1 MGKLIFRVYT
11 IANLSDIIKQFS
23 YQKSI
28 NLMKKNLFRG
38 SLFTVGASL
47 WWGVI
52 GVLYFKF
59 VSFASPLELTIHRTI
74 WTALLLVITTS
85 YYSKWS
91 EFNKV
96 INKRINI
103 FILLITGLLISINWF
118 TWLYAVKTNK
128 LLDGA
133 LGYYIFPILS
143 VFFGIIFLKEKYNKN
158 QIISILLVVLALIYM
173 LFKLGEFPW
182 IGIIVAVT
190 FSLYGLIRKKVK
202 VSSDI
207 GLLIETLLISPI
219 AIGFFIFLLKYD
231 ANIFSINEPLLSFY
245 LFWAGLMTL
254 IPLFWYTKGFSL
266 IGIGPA
272 SMIFFLTPTA
282 QFFLGLYYFN
292 EPLILDKL
300 ISFIFIW
307 IAVII
312 YLNELRKE

>member
-1 MGKLIFRVYT
+1 
-11 IANLSDIIKQFS
+11 
-23 YQKSI
+23 
-28 NLMKKNLFRG
+28 MKKNLLKG

-59 VSFASPLELTIHRTI
+59 VAFASALELAIHRTI
-74 WTALLLVITTS
+74 WTAVLLLITTS
-85 YYSKWS
+85 YYSKWE
-91 EFNKV
+91 EFIRILSNK
-96 INKRINI
+96 KNI
-103 FILLITGLLISINWF
+103 FILLITGILIYINWL
-118 TWLYAVKTNK
+118 TWLYAVKTNN

-143 VFFGIIFLKEKYNKN
+143 VFFGIVFLREKFSRNQMISVILVIFALVY
-158 QIISILLVVLALIYM
+158 LLI
-173 LFKLGEFPW
+173 KLGEIPW
-182 IGIIVAVT
+182 IGITVAVT

-207 GLLIETLLISPI
+207 GLLIETLLISPVAI
-219 AIGFFIFLLKYD
+219 ALFIYLINNNL
-231 ANIFSINEPLLSFY
+231 NIFSTNEPVLSFY

-254 IPLFWYTKGFSL
+254 VPLFWYTKGFEL

-282 QFFLGLYYFN
+282 QFFLGLYYYN
-292 EPLILDKL
+292 EPLNVDKL

>member
-1 MGKLIFRVYT
+1 
-11 IANLSDIIKQFS
+11 
-23 YQKSI
+23 
-28 NLMKKNLFRG
+28 MKKNLFKG

-74 WTALLLVITTS
+74 WTALLLLVTTT
-85 YYSKWS
+85 YFSKWN
-91 EFNKV
+91 EFNRI
-96 INKRINI
+96 INKRSNI
-103 FILLITGLLISINWF
+103 FILLTTGLLVTINWY
-118 TWLYAVKTNK
+118 TWLYAVKTNN
-128 LLDGA
+128 LLDSA

-143 VFFGIIFLKEKYNKN
+143 VFFGIIFLKEKYNRNK
-158 QIISILLVVLALIYM
+158 IISVLLVVTALIYL
-173 LFKLGEFPW
+173 LFKLGEVPW

-190 FSLYGLIRKKVK
+190 FSLYGLIRKKIK
-202 VSSDI
+202 ISSDI

-219 AIGFFIFLLKYD
+219 AIAFFILLIKD
-231 ANIFSINEPLLSFY
+231 NVNIFSLNEPVLSFY

-254 IPLFWYTKGFSL
+254 IPLFWYTKGFEL

-282 QFFLGLYYFN
+282 QFFLGIYYFN
-292 EPLILDKL
+292 EPLNLDKL

-307 IAVII
+307 GAVII

>member
-1 MGKLIFRVYT
+1 
-11 IANLSDIIKQFS
+11 
-23 YQKSI
+23 
-28 NLMKKNLFRG
+28 MKKKLFKG

-59 VSFASPLELTIHRTI
+59 VSFASALELTIHRTI
-74 WTALLLVITTS
+74 WTALLLIITTS

-91 EFNKV
+91 KFNK
-96 INKRINI
+96 IIMKRVNI
-103 FILLITGLLISINWF
+103 FIFFITGLLISINWI
-118 TWLYAVKTNK
+118 TWLYAVKTKN
-128 LLDGA
+128 LLDAA

-143 VFFGIIFLKEKYNKN
+143 VFFGIIFLKEKYNRNK
-158 QIISILLVVLALIYM
+158 IIAVLLVIVALFY
-173 LFKLGEFPW
+173 LLLKLGEVPW
-182 IGIIVAVT
+182 IGITVAVT
-190 FSLYGLIRKKVK
+190 FSLYGLIRKKIE

-207 GLLIETLLISPI
+207 GLLIETLLISPL
-219 AIGFFIFLLKYD
+219 AIGLFLFLIKNN
-231 ANIFSINEPLLSFY
+231 ANIFSINEPVLSFY

-254 IPLFWYTKGFSL
+254 IPLFWYTKGFKL

-272 SMIFFLTPTA
+272 SMVFFLTPTA

-300 ISFIFIW
+300 ISFAFIW

>member
-1 MGKLIFRVYT
+1 
-11 IANLSDIIKQFS
+11 
-23 YQKSI
+23 
-28 NLMKKNLFRG
+28 MKKDYIKG
-38 SLFTVGASL
+38 SFYTVGASL

-59 VSFASPLELTIHRTI
+59 VSFASALELTIHRTI

-85 YYSKWS
+85 YFSKWS
-91 EFNKV
+91 EFNK
-96 INKRINI
+96 IISKKINI
-103 FILLITGLLISINWF
+103 FILFITGLLISINWF
-118 TWLYAVKTNK
+118 TWLYAVKTNN

-143 VFFGIIFLKEKYNKN
+143 VFLGIIFLKEKYNRNK
-158 QIISILLVVLALIYM
+158 IIAVLLVILSLIY
-173 LFKLGEFPW
+173 LLIKLGEVPW

-202 VSSDI
+202 VSSDT

-219 AIGFFIFLLKYD
+219 AIVFFIFLMNNNV
-231 ANIFSINEPLLSFY
+231 NIFSLDKPLLSFY

-254 IPLFWYTKGFSL
+254 IPLFWYTKGFGL

-282 QFFLGLYYFN
+282 QCFFR
-292 EPLILDKL
+292 I
-300 ISFIFIW
+300 IFF
-307 IAVII
+307 
-312 YLNELRKE
+312 

>member
-1 MGKLIFRVYT
+1 
-11 IANLSDIIKQFS
+11 
-23 YQKSI
+23 
-28 NLMKKNLFRG
+28 MKKNLFKG

-52 GVLYFKF
+52 GVIYFKF
-59 VSFASPLELTIHRTI
+59 VSFASALELSIHRTI

-85 YYSKWS
+85 YFSKWD
-91 EFNKV
+91 EFNK
-96 INKRINI
+96 IMNNNTNI
-103 FILLITGLLISINWF
+103 FILFITGLLISINWF
-118 TWLYAVKTNK
+118 TWLYAVQTNN

-143 VFFGIIFLKEKYNKN
+143 VFFGIIFLKEKYNTN
-158 QIISILLVVLALIYM
+158 QIISILLVIVSLIY
-173 LFKLGEFPW
+173 LLIKLGKVPW
-182 IGIIVAVT
+182 IGIVVAVT

-207 GLLIETLLISPI
+207 GLLVETLLISPI
-219 AIGFFIFLLKYD
+219 ALVLFIFLIKNN
-231 ANIFSINEPLLSFY
+231 ANIFSINEPVLSFY

-254 IPLFWYTKGFSL
+254 IPLFWYTKGFKL

-282 QFFLGLYYFN
+282 QFILGLYYFN
-292 EPLILDKL
+292 EPLLLDKL
-300 ISFIFIW
+300 ISFVFIW

>member
-1 MGKLIFRVYT
+1 
-11 IANLSDIIKQFS
+11 
-23 YQKSI
+23 
-28 NLMKKNLFRG
+28 MKKNLLKG
-38 SLFTVGASL
+38 SLFTIGASL
-47 WWGVI
+47 WWGII

-59 VSFASPLELTIHRTI
+59 VSFASALELTVHRTI

-85 YYSKWS
+85 YFSKWN
-91 EFNKV
+91 EFYK
-96 INKRINI
+96 IIKKKINI
-103 FILLITGLLISINWF
+103 FILFITGLLISINWF
-118 TWLYAVKTNK
+118 TWLYAVKMNR
-128 LLDGA
+128 LLDSA

-143 VFFGIIFLKEKYNKN
+143 VFFGIIFLKEKYNRNK
-158 QIISILLVVLALIYM
+158 ILSVLLVVVALIY
-173 LFKLGEFPW
+173 LVIKLDQIPW
-182 IGIIVAVT
+182 IGITVAVT
-190 FSLYGLIRKKVK
+190 FSLYGLIRKKIK
-202 VSSDI
+202 VTSDI
-207 GLLIETLLISPI
+207 GLLVETLLISPI
-219 AIGFFIFLLKYD
+219 AIALFIFLLKKNI
-231 ANIFSINEPLLSFY
+231 NIFSFNEPVLSLY

-254 IPLFWYTKGFSL
+254 IPLFWYTKGFKL

>member
-1 MGKLIFRVYT
+1 
-11 IANLSDIIKQFS
+11 
-23 YQKSI
+23 
-28 NLMKKNLFRG
+28 MKKNLFKG

-59 VSFASPLELTIHRTI
+59 VSFASALELTIHRTI
-74 WTALLLVITTS
+74 WTALLLIITTS

-91 EFNKV
+91 EFNK
-96 INKRINI
+96 IIRKRFNI
-103 FILLITGLLISINWF
+103 FIFLTTGLLISINWI
-118 TWLYAVKTNK
+118 TWLYAVKNNN
-128 LLDGA
+128 LLDAA

-143 VFFGIIFLKEKYNKN
+143 VFFGIIFLKEKYNRNK
-158 QIISILLVVLALIYM
+158 IISVLLVILALIY
-173 LFKLGEFPW
+173 LLLKLGEVPW
-182 IGIIVAVT
+182 IGITVAVT
-190 FSLYGLIRKKVK
+190 FSLYGLIRKKIK
-202 VSSDI
+202 ISSDI

-219 AIGFFIFLLKYD
+219 AIGLFLFLIKNN
-231 ANIFSINEPLLSFY
+231 ANIFSINEPILSFY

-254 IPLFWYTKGFSL
+254 IPLFWYTKSFEL

-272 SMIFFLTPTA
+272 SMLFFLTPTA

-300 ISFIFIW
+300 ISFAFIW

>member
-1 MGKLIFRVYT
+1 
-11 IANLSDIIKQFS
+11 
-23 YQKSI
+23 
-28 NLMKKNLFRG
+28 MKK
-38 SLFTVGASL
+38 SLFKGSIFTIGASL

-59 VSFASPLELTIHRTI
+59 VSFASALELTVHRTI
-74 WTALLLVITTS
+74 WTALLLIITTS
-85 YYSKWS
+85 YFSKWS
-91 EFNKV
+91 EFKKV

-103 FILLITGLLISINWF
+103 FILFITGLLVSVNWF

-128 LLDGA
+128 LLDSA

-143 VFFGIIFLKEKYNKN
+143 VFFGIIFLKEKYNRNK
-158 QIISILLVVLALIYM
+158 IISFFLVVGALIY
-173 LFKLGEFPW
+173 LLLKLGEVPW
-182 IGIIVAVT
+182 IGITVAVT
-190 FSLYGLIRKKVK
+190 FSLYGLIRKKIK

-207 GLLIETLLISPI
+207 GLLIETLLIAPI
-219 AIGFFIFLLKYD
+219 AIGFFIFLVKNNL
-231 ANIFSINEPLLSFY
+231 NIFSLNEPILSFY

-254 IPLFWYTKGFSL
+254 IPLFWYTKGFEF

-282 QFFLGLYYFN
+282 QFFLGLYYYN
-292 EPLILDKL
+292 EPLIVDKL

>member
-1 MGKLIFRVYT
+1 
-11 IANLSDIIKQFS
+11 
-23 YQKSI
+23 
-28 NLMKKNLFRG
+28 MKKNLFKG

-74 WTALLLVITTS
+74 WTALLLLITTS
-85 YYSKWS
+85 YFSKWS
-91 EFNKV
+91 EFYKI
-96 INKRINI
+96 INKKSNVL
-103 FILLITGLLISINWF
+103 ILLITGLLVSINWY
-118 TWLYAVKTNK
+118 TWLYAVKTNN
-128 LLDGA
+128 LLDSA

-158 QIISILLVVLALIYM
+158 KIISVLLVVAALIYL
-173 LFKLGEFPW
+173 LFKLGEVPW

-190 FSLYGLIRKKVK
+190 FSLYSLIRKKIK

-219 AIGFFIFLLKYD
+219 AIVLFIFLIKNN
-231 ANIFSINEPLLSFY
+231 ANIFSISEPVLSFY

-254 IPLFWYTKGFSL
+254 IPLFWYTKGFEL

-292 EPLILDKL
+292 EPLDFDKL
-300 ISFIFIW
+300 VSFIFIW
-307 IAVII
+307 VAVIV